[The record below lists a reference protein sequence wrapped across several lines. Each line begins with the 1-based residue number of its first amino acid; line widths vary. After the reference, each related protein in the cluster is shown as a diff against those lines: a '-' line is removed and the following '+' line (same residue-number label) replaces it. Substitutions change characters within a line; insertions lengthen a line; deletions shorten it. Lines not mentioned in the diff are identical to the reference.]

1 MEEEIKKEESQEEK
15 KEEQAVPEKPLDK
28 MTVIEL
34 REFSLNKNLGISGVH
49 AMKKEELLPAV
60 KEALGIKDEEPAKKG
75 VEVKATVGEMKT
87 KDPSTEGR
95 EADGHFVKGQEK
107 NQCPAP
113 QDQPTQET
121 KQESC
126 KGVTR
131 ILFMKQ
137 AQGTGDPGPVF
148 VFAYFPNPS
157 LL

>member
-49 AMKKEELLPAV
+49 AMKKEELLPAI

-87 KDPSTEGR
+87 KILRLKE
-95 EADGHFVKGQEK
+95 EK
-107 NQCPAP
+107 RTAISSKDKKKIN
-113 QDQPTQET
+113 
-121 KQESC
+121 
-126 KGVTR
+126 VLRRR
-131 ILFMKQ
+131 INRLKKRSKKV
-137 AQGTGDPGPVF
+137 AK
-148 VFAYFPNPS
+148 A
-157 LL
+157 